1 MKNLI
6 KTKTTS
12 KYDIVMLIDDN
23 EIDNFINEQII
34 KGCLFSENVFV
45 NTSTTSAIEF
55 LKNISISKLMREGHL
70 PHYIFLDINM
80 PLLDGFQFIEE
91 FQKLDKEITSAIKI
105 VMLTSS
111 INPVD
116 IEKSKQYGSVVKFLH
131 KPLTEEVLELL

>member
-1 MKNLI
+1 MKKLI
-6 KTKTTS
+6 KTKTAY

-55 LKNISISKLMREGHL
+55 LKNISISKLMCEGHL

-91 FQKLDKEITSAIKI
+91 FQKLDKKITSAIKI

-116 IEKSKQYGSVVKFLH
+116 IEKSKQYRSVVTFLH
-131 KPLTEEVLELL
+131 KPLTEEALELL